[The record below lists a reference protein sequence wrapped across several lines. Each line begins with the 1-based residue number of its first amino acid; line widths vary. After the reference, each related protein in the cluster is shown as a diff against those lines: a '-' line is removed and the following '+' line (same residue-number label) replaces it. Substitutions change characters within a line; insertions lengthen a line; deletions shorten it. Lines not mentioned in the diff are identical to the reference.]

1 MRLLSVPSTVSPKS
15 KPEKRKDLTVIS
27 RHARAV
33 SFEERITRN
42 PRPKSLDAEDVI
54 RHALR
59 CRGLLRNVASRF
71 GADETATEIAIDVAA
86 RIVEM
91 GSHRKYDPV
100 KSSVDSWLVGAARNI
115 YRKRLEVTARRQRL
129 LSEGYAT
136 DPSIREVRQ
145 EAPAEVDGGLFES
158 VGRLR
163 ARLTPTEAEVFDLSV
178 RVGPDPS
185 RISASL
191 GIDPRDVRE
200 ALRGIRE
207 AGHRAGIGGR

>member
-1 MRLLSVPSTVSPKS
+1 MRLLSVPSTVSPKPR
-15 KPEKRKDLTVIS
+15 PEKRKDLTVIS

-42 PRPKSLDAEDVI
+42 PRPKSLDAEDMI

-71 GADETATEIAIDVAA
+71 GATETATEVAIDVAA

-91 GSHRKYDPV
+91 GTHRKYDPE
-100 KSSVDSWLVGAARNI
+100 KSSVDSWLVGATRNI
-115 YRKRLEVTARRQRL
+115 YRKRCEVTARRQRL

-136 DPSIREVRQ
+136 DPSIREAREEIVGT
-145 EAPAEVDGGLFES
+145 DGALFET

-163 ARLTPTEAEVFDLSV
+163 ARLTPTEAEVFDLSF
-178 RVGPDPS
+178 RVGPDPD
-185 RISASL
+185 RISVSL

-200 ALRGIRE
+200 ALRGIRD
-207 AGHRAGIGGR
+207 AGRRYGIGGR